1 MAARLTKKHRQ
12 AIARG
17 VRRYWRKV
25 KTRAR
30 QDNSSIKD
38 ARQRMKI
45 ERQEE
50 ERVRKGPRGIPPKG
64 WTSPDPEGEVAFN
77 LEDRDK
83 QRPPNWEPSL
93 PDRFRGQ
100 SVVKIKGY
108 WEYRASPTTPAVAED
123 FEIEF
128 DPGATEEEFWS
139 FYFEAIREFHDETL
153 EGLGDSTEKYERFG
167 IFVTRMF

>member
-1 MAARLTKKHRQ
+1 MAARLTRKHRQ

-64 WTSPDPEGEVAFN
+64 WTSPDPEGEAAFN
-77 LEDRDK
+77 LEDVDNRE
-83 QRPPNWEPSL
+83 PPVWSPKISE
-93 PDRFRGQ
+93 RFRGQ
-100 SVVKIKGY
+100 SVVTVKGY
-108 WEYRASPTTPAVAED
+108 WEYRPDPKSPAQSDEFT
-123 FEIEF
+123 FKF
-128 DPGATEEEFWS
+128 DPDETAEEFWS
-139 FYFEAIREFHDETL
+139 FYYEQLRELHDEITS
-153 EGLGDSTEKYERFG
+153 DEKYERLG
-167 IFVTRMF
+167 IFVTRIF